1 MNPRS
6 ISMEADYKGRPEHA
20 FIELW
25 EFIESQGLDLMTEN
39 DMKCALIV
47 LGEAAKLPDHLVHG
61 SVGGEEE
68 VEAMFFIRNKC
79 GGDDDGN
86 V

>member
-1 MNPRS
+1 MNSRS
-6 ISMEADYKGRPEHA
+6 ISMEADYKGRSEHA

-47 LGEAAKLPDHLVHG
+47 LGEAAQLPEHLVHG
-61 SVGGEEE
+61 LVGDETDL
-68 VEAMFFIRNKC
+68 EAMFFIRNKC
-79 GGDDDGN
+79 GGNDNGDI
-86 V
+86 

>member
-6 ISMEADYKGRPEHA
+6 ISMETDYKGRSEHA

-39 DMKCALIV
+39 DMKCALVV
-47 LGEAAKLPDHLVHG
+47 LGEAAQVPDHLVHG
-61 SVGGEEE
+61 LPGGEIDL
-68 VEAMFFIRNKC
+68 EAMFYIRNKSGD
-79 GGDDDGN
+79 GGNGN

>member
-6 ISMEADYKGRPEHA
+6 ISMEANYKGRPEHA

-39 DMKCALIV
+39 DMKCVLVV
-47 LGEAAKLPDHLVHG
+47 LGEAAQLPEHLVHG
-61 SVGGEEE
+61 LAGDETDL
-68 VEAMFFIRNKC
+68 EALFFIRNRC

-86 V
+86 I